1 MSETKP
7 TQYLTINQVAERLQV
22 DRRTVQKAI
31 RIGRL
36 EAALIF
42 RQWRISEDALTDYVQ
57 SCTPALQVRESH
69 RKRNL
74 A

>member
-1 MSETKP
+1 MATP
-7 TQYLTINQVAERLQV
+7 PPLLTINQVAERLQL

-36 EAALIF
+36 EAVLIF
-42 RQWRISEDALTDYVQ
+42 RQWRISEEALATYIA
-57 SCTPALQVRESH
+57 SCTPVVQYKK
-69 RKRNL
+69 RKS

>member
-1 MSETKP
+1 MSSEP
-7 TQYLTINQVAERLQV
+7 YLTIAQVAERLQV
-22 DRRTVQKAI
+22 DRRTVRKAI

-42 RQWRISEDALTDYVQ
+42 RQWRISESALQSYVEA
-57 SCTPALQVRESH
+57 CTPVVQIRNR
-69 RKRNL
+69 RKS